1 MVAMRPQSKAHSPIS
16 GESLMAG
23 PGSYIANIFGR
34 SPVRP
39 LQEHIAKAAACARE
53 LVPLAEAAQSGDW
66 ARANEVRETIL
77 RLEDEADLLKK
88 DLRLN
93 MPSSLL
99 MPVARTDLLDLL
111 MIQDKIAN
119 SAKDASGLII
129 GRRMRF
135 PDSISADYIAFV
147 RRCIDAVAQAEK
159 SVNELDELYETG
171 FRGAEAKIVESMIG
185 HLDALE
191 NDTDRMQVDVRAQL
205 FAMEKDL
212 PPVDVVFM
220 YKAIEWIGEVGDY
233 AQRVGSR
240 LLRLLAR

>member
-1 MVAMRPQSKAHSPIS
+1 M
-16 GESLMAG
+16 
-23 PGSYIANIFGR
+23 PGSYFAKIFGR

-39 LQEHIAKAAACARE
+39 LQEHIAKASACARE
-53 LVPLAEAAQSGDW
+53 LIPLVVATQSDDW
-66 ARANEVRETIL
+66 ATAHQVRERIL
-77 RLEDEADLLKK
+77 QLEDEADVLKK
-88 DLRLN
+88 DLRLH

-129 GRRMRF
+129 GRQMRF
-135 PDSISADYIAFV
+135 PESISADFIGFV
-147 RRCIDAVAQAEK
+147 RRCIDAVDQAEK

-171 FRGAEAKIVESMIG
+171 FRGAEAKIVESMIS
-185 HLDALE
+185 HLDAIE

-205 FAMEKDL
+205 FAMEREL

>member
-1 MVAMRPQSKAHSPIS
+1 M
-16 GESLMAG
+16 
-23 PGSYIANIFGR
+23 PGSYFANIFGR

-53 LVPLAEAAQSGDW
+53 LIPLAEAVQSDDW
-66 ARANEVRETIL
+66 QAATAVRERIL
-77 RLEDEADLLKK
+77 QLEDEADNLKK

-135 PDSISADYIAFV
+135 PESISADFIAFV
-147 RRCIDAVAQAEK
+147 RRCIDAVDQAEK
-159 SVNELDELYETG
+159 SVKELDELYETG
-171 FRGAEAKIVESMIG
+171 FRGAEAKIVESMIS
-185 HLDALE
+185 HLDAIE
-191 NDTDRMQVDVRAQL
+191 NDTDRMQVDVRGQL
-205 FAMEKDL
+205 FAMEKEL